1 MNDVRVGKL
10 PMKMQHGDILQLGTR
25 GPDIKCV
32 IALVHL
38 CYPSTEK
45 TISLESLIDQLEK
58 EENKTPDMEA
68 KLKGFKDALEDKE
81 LLEVSTQ
88 EALALNPSA
97 LEFPESQQMCFVSDR
112 NHTIYFFLKCNVFL
126 PAVQCI

>member
-10 PMKMQHGDILQLGTR
+10 PMKMQHGDILQLGL
-25 GPDIKCV
+25 DIKCV

-97 LEFPESQQMCFVSDR
+97 LEFPESQKM
-112 NHTIYFFLKCNVFL
+112 
-126 PAVQCI
+126 